1 MIKMRRRFVL
11 ILKKLTNLICLV
23 LLVSALLIPTSAYAS
38 TFTTPS
44 SSKNGFFQSFSVSTI
59 LSYFNNDKGKIDYQ
73 NYSNYSGGN
82 HDGSNNNWWD
92 CLVNWWCNDNGGH
105 HGGGDNDECTNN
117 KGTWGNDDGC
127 LDSAEV
133 WKRWYCN

>member
-44 SSKNGFFQSFSVSTI
+44 SSKNGFFQSFSVSI